1 MITKKVSQEVN
12 MLGSK
17 PNNKQSGNDFTER
30 GSGRW
35 AGLAKTVLLE
45 WCSVIET
52 SRRTTV
58 VFGYRGEIRQ

>member
-1 MITKKVSQEVN
+1 MNSVDDHEKGFPRGKHA
-12 MLGSK
+12 GSK

-35 AGLAKTVLLE
+35 AG
-45 WCSVIET
+45 WMCSVLET
-52 SRRTTV
+52 SLRTTA